1 VILVSLDIDGTVEG
15 GDPPG
20 PVPFEFA
27 RRLVALGVLVGSSSD
42 RTVADQRKFWQAGQ
56 VGVAFVVL
64 KHDLP
69 RLAARYPAR
78 RYLHVGDSMMDEHY
92 AGLGGFTF
100 WNART
105 LARHVAAEHL
115 APAAVTKYLL
125 RKLAEFAGEDP
136 DGGLVGGPL
145 LGSGAPTL
153 GSAGADIERSQTPLD
168 ATATEGESFD
178 SK

>member
-27 RRLVALGVLVGSSSD
+27 RRLVAIGALVGSSSD
-42 RTVADQRKFWQAGQ
+42 RTVTDQRKFWRAGG
-56 VGVAFVVL
+56 VGVDFVVL

-69 RLAARYPAR
+69 RLPDRYPGC

-92 AGLGGFTF
+92 AGLGGFAF

-105 LARHVAAEHL
+105 LARYVAAERL
-115 APAAVTKYLL
+115 GPAAVTDYLL
-125 RKLAEFAGEDP
+125 RKLAEFAGGVVP
-136 DGGLVGGPL
+136 G
-145 LGSGAPTL
+145 TT
-153 GSAGADIERSQTPLD
+153 IERTQTGTVPLD
-168 ATATEGESFD
+168 ATAAEGESFD